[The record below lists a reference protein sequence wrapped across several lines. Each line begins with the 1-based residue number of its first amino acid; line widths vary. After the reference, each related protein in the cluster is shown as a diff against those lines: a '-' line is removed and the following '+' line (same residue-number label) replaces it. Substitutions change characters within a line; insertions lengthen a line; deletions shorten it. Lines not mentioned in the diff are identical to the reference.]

1 MGTKFWEK
9 MSGAQLTFMVSLFI
23 SFGYFFEGYNQG
35 NMGFVN
41 TAPSYQRLMGV
52 DNKLGVLDPTKE
64 GGIVAIYYIGGI
76 IGGFWGGQVADKYG
90 RIKAMI
96 VGCLWTVV
104 GGSLMTAAQNL
115 A

>member
-41 TAPSYQRLMGV
+41 TAPSYQV
-52 DNKLGVLDPTKE
+52 SSWKPFQFIDLGV
-64 GGIVAIYYIGGI
+64 
-76 IGGFWGGQVADKYG
+76 
-90 RIKAMI
+90 AMALTI
-96 VGCLWTVV
+96 C
-104 GGSLMTAAQNL
+104 
-115 A
+115 

>member
-41 TAPSYQRLMGV
+41 TAPSYQVR
-52 DNKLGVLDPTKE
+52 
-64 GGIVAIYYIGGI
+64 
-76 IGGFWGGQVADKYG
+76 
-90 RIKAMI
+90 
-96 VGCLWTVV
+96 
-104 GGSLMTAAQNL
+104 S
-115 A
+115 